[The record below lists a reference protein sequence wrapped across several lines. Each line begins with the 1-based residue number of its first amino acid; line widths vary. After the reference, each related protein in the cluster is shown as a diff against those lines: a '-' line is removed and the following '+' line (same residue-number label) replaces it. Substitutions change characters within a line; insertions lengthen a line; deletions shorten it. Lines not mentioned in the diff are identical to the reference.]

1 MSDLFSMKSW
11 ESINDMFTRFNDIMT
26 SLKALGKT
34 YSNGE
39 KVRKILMSLPKE
51 WDSKV
56 TTIQEAI
63 DLDVLSFY
71 YLIGSLMTHEII
83 MKRDDNEEK
92 KDKSIVFK
100 ISQSSS
106 KEEWSEKDAN
116 IVILIKKFKRFIR
129 GQKLVGKKKPM
140 GEEW

>member
-1 MSDLFSMKSW
+1 
-11 ESINDMFTRFNDIMT
+11 MT

-63 DLDVLSFY
+63 DLDVLSSY

-106 KEEWSEKDAN
+106 KEE
-116 IVILIKKFKRFIR
+116 
-129 GQKLVGKKKPM
+129 
-140 GEEW
+140 